1 VAAQDAAAAD
11 LVVTAARGQGLGS
24 EIDLSG

>member
-11 LVVTAARGQGLGS
+11 LVVTAARQQGLGS
-24 EIDLSG
+24 EIHLSG